1 MSNTSEK
8 FTPFYGGV
16 FSQWY
21 PSPMVIDGVKYS
33 CAEQYM
39 MAQKARLFGDDPALR
54 AIMSTDDP
62 AQQKRLGKL
71 VRGFDVRTW
80 EAVARDVV
88 MRASIAKFASDTKLR
103 ARLLLTE
110 GTVLVEASPTD
121 VIWGVGLAE
130 DDPRVHNRARWRGRN
145 WLGQVLT
152 DLRDDLLPMSCA
164 ACPRSE

>member
-21 PSPMVIDGVKYS
+21 PSPMVIDGVKYG

-71 VRGFDVRTW
+71 VRGFDVQTW

-88 MRASIAKFASDTKLR
+88 MRASIAKFASDPKLR

-130 DDPRVHNRARWRGRN
+130 DDPRVHNRERWRGRN

-152 DLRDDLLPMSCA
+152 DLREQMLPMSCST
-164 ACPRSE
+164 CPHAE

>member
-1 MSNTSEK
+1 MSNTFEK
-8 FTPFYGGV
+8 FTPFYGGE

-21 PSPMVIDGVKYS
+21 PSPIVIDGVKYS
-33 CAEQYM
+33 CAEQFM
-39 MAQKARLFGDDPALR
+39 MAQKARLFGDDLALH

-62 AQQKRLGKL
+62 AQQKRLGRL
-71 VRGFDVRTW
+71 VRGFDVQSW

-88 MRASIAKFASDTKLR
+88 MRANIAKFASDLKLR

-130 DDPRVHNRARWRGRN
+130 DDPRVHNRAQWRGRN

-164 ACPRSE
+164 ARPRSE